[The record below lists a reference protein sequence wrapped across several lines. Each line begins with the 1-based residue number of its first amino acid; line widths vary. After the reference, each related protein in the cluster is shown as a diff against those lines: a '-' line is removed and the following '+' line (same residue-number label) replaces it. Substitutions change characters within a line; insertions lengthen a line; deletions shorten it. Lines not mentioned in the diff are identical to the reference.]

1 MASSINTSTQVP
13 VGAPT
18 FVSELAGTIASS
30 VGASAAPLK
39 GEGRAGLQNQQGNAK
54 FNLYKKIKG
63 IPLKKKIKMPS
74 LTLERTLRRQQD
86 KETSVPLQLD
96 SGVSNKEEFTFST
109 TEEVASVFDN
119 WESVP
124 AEQKKDAEK
133 KFDELKTSMDA
144 CKSDGERQTVLQNA
158 VVSMQ
163 ELVSQMPAASQAGMR
178 EKLSNLFGRT
188 KNVTVKGD
196 KEPITTSNV
205 DGDKEPITTSDV
217 DGDEKP
223 VTTSNVDGDKEP
235 VTIFGGDGDKKPG
248 TTSKSGGNEGPEKKD
263 PSSEFPSF
271 SDMKNMSKE
280 ELLEQQQ
287 RQSWEAMMIQV
298 VLTNMQILT
307 EIVKKGTS
315 IAAGVIQ

>member
-13 VGAPT
+13 AGAPT
-18 FVSELAGTIASS
+18 FVSEPAGTIASS

-63 IPLKKKIKMPS
+63 ISLKKKIKMPS

-223 VTTSNVDGDKEP
+223 
-235 VTIFGGDGDKKPG
+235 G

>member
-30 VGASAAPLK
+30 AGASAAPLK

-196 KEPITTSNV
+196 KEPIT
-205 DGDKEPITTSDV
+205 
-217 DGDEKP
+217 
-223 VTTSNVDGDKEP
+223 
-235 VTIFGGDGDKKPG
+235 IFGGDGDKKPG

-287 RQSWEAMMIQV
+287 RQSWEAMMIQI

-307 EIVKKGTS
+307 EIVKKGTG
-315 IAAGVIQ
+315 IAAGAIQ